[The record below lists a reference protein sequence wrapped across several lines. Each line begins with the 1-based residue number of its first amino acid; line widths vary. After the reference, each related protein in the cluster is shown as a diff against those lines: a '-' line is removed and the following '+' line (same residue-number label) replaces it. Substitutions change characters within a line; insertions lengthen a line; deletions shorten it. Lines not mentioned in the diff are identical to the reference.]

1 MNPTPRIADGCCYG
15 IGYVT
20 LYRMITLHR
29 RSCQRGCVYRARD
42 HEFTRHE
49 QKQPIGKPTLMTR
62 LKTRFICDTCGSV
75 YPKWAGK
82 CVACESWNSLIEEEL
97 SEEGPHL
104 RASMAVLEDPIPVTQ
119 AGHETP
125 IRFSGGMEEFNR
137 VMGGGIVPGS
147 LSLVGGDP
155 GIGKSTLMLQV
166 SHHVAAHEGPVLYV
180 SGEESFDQAH
190 LRASRLKALHDR
202 LFMLTE
208 THVSSIAPHINNG
221 KYALIVV
228 DSIQSVYTSRLAAA
242 PGSVGQ
248 VRECA
253 NEFMRLAKTTKTPI
267 VLVGHV
273 TKEGV
278 IAGPRLLEHLVDTV
292 LYFEGEGR
300 QSLRVLRAVKNR
312 FGSTNEIGVFE
323 MHDSGLAEVK
333 NPSALFLNER
343 PMGVSGSVVFPAME
357 GARPLLVEVQAL
369 VSEAHAGSPRRTV
382 TGVNPNRVALLL
394 AVLERHAGLRFSDRD
409 VFVNV
414 AGGIRLEEP
423 AADLAVAVALA
434 SSLLGKAAGQQMIV
448 FGEVGLSGEI
458 RAVSASRQRLREA
471 VKFGFTH
478 CLLPT
483 NCTRDAADKAAT
495 LEPASKL
502 ADALRIALEN

>member
-1 MNPTPRIADGCCYG
+1 
-15 IGYVT
+15 
-20 LYRMITLHR
+20 
-29 RSCQRGCVYRARD
+29 
-42 HEFTRHE
+42 
-49 QKQPIGKPTLMTR
+49 MTR
-62 LKTRFICDTCGSV
+62 VKSRFICEECGAV
-75 YPKWAGK
+75 HPKWSGK
-82 CVACESWNSLIEEEL
+82 CAECESWNSLVEEEL
-97 SEEGPHL
+97 PEEGPHL
-104 RASMAVLEDPIPVTQ
+104 RASMAVLTEPVPVTRCD
-119 AGHETP
+119 HEAP
-125 IRFSGGMEEFNR
+125 ARISGGLEEFDR

-147 LSLVGGDP
+147 LTLVGGDP

-166 SHHVAAHEGPVLYV
+166 SHHVAAKDGPVLYI

-190 LRASRLKALHDR
+190 LRAARLKTLHDR
-202 LFMLTE
+202 LFLLTE
-208 THVSSIAPHINNG
+208 THVSAIAPHISSG
-221 KYALIVV
+221 KYRFAVV

-253 NEFMRLAKTTKTPI
+253 NEFMRLAKTTKIPI
-267 VLVGHV
+267 ALVGHV

-323 MHDSGLAEVK
+323 MHDAGLSEVR

-343 PMGVSGSVVFPAME
+343 PVGVSGSVVFPAIE

-369 VSEAHAGSPRRTV
+369 VSDTHAGSPRRTV
-382 TGVNPNRVALLL
+382 TGINPNRVALLL
-394 AVLERHAGLRFSDRD
+394 AVLERHAGLRFCDRD

-414 AGGIRLEEP
+414 AGGIRLDEP
-423 AADLAVAVALA
+423 AADLAAAVALA
-434 SSLLGKAAGQQMIV
+434 SSLLGRPVAQDVAV

-458 RAVSASRQRLREA
+458 RAVGASRQRLREA
-471 VKFGFTH
+471 AKFGFAR
-478 CLLPT
+478 CILPG
-483 NCTRDAADKAAT
+483 NCTRDAAGTDAT
-495 LEPASKL
+495 PEPAAKL
-502 ADALRIALEN
+502 GDALRIALER